1 MKNKLVSP
9 QHTIFKKLQISLL
22 ILFGLTFLVLLGF
35 IVYTIQITHN
45 DFGKIKL
52 VGAADNSAMY
62 IEENGNFKWYSN
74 QEDLKHNCLVGK
86 VQIYS
91 GDNAV
96 KAINRYSSHYWNM
109 TSDTITEW
117 FDEDNKKE
125 DLVIMIIRG
134 LYYQENIGDKTG
146 NSSSDYRY
154 LIGFRHGKFFQTLEQ
169 ATEKVFM
176 FYVED
181 YVD

>member
-1 MKNKLVSP
+1 MKQKMITPQHKLVNKLQVVF
-9 QHTIFKKLQISLL
+9 IV
-22 ILFGLTFLVLLGF
+22 LFVFTFIAFLGF
-35 IVYTIQITHN
+35 GIYYLTLTHN

-74 QEDLKHNCLVGK
+74 QEDLEHNCLVGK

-91 GDNAV
+91 GNNAV
-96 KAINRYSSHYWNM
+96 NVINAYSSHYWNM

-117 FDEDNKKE
+117 FDEENKKE

-134 LYYQENIGDKTG
+134 LYYQENLDDEKGK
-146 NSSSDYRY
+146 SSLDDRY

-169 ATEKVFM
+169 ATEKVVM

-181 YVD
+181 YLE